1 MFYKSLISEVNNE
14 QILYLYFENNYEFSN
29 EFNDN
34 GILNKNIIDT
44 AKSYINNNKI
54 PFYGNSVYLV
64 SQGIIFG
71 SINLNYNTANTYIP
85 IPEKIEIIDV
95 I

>member
-1 MFYKSLISEVNNE
+1 MFYKSLISKVNNE

-85 IPEKIEIIDV
+85 IPEKIEIIDL

>member
-1 MFYKSLISEVNNE
+1 MFYKSLISEVNNK

-44 AKSYINNNKI
+44 AKNYINNNQL
-54 PFYGNSVYLV
+54 PFYGNSIYLV
-64 SQGIIFG
+64 SEGIIFG
-71 SINLNYNTANTYIP
+71 LIKLNYNTTNTYIP